1 MNSEHV
7 REAEVT
13 DVAEIQSVATAG
25 WRETYDEILDTET
38 IENALTE
45 WYDEPSLREQ
55 IDSGAVGYF
64 VAEADESVVGYCS
77 GDADG
82 STARLGAIYV
92 APERWGS
99 GFGTALLN
107 RFERWA
113 RQQDCTEL
121 QIEVF
126 ADNEVGRRFY
136 EARGY
141 NVRDRAEQELFGE
154 EVAIQLFGGPL
165 EG

>member
-1 MNSEHV
+1 MDSGHV
-7 REAEVT
+7 REAEST
-13 DVAEIQSVATAG
+13 DVAEIQSVAEAG
-25 WRETYDEILDTET
+25 WRETYSDILAQET
-38 IENALTE
+38 MEKALSE
-45 WYDEPSLREQ
+45 WYDESGLREQ

-64 VAEADESVVGYCS
+64 VAEADESVVCYCS

-82 STARLGAIYV
+82 STARVGALYV

-99 GFGTALLN
+99 GFGTTLLN

-141 NVRDRAEQELFGE
+141 SVQDSTEQGLFGE
-154 EVAIQLFGGPL
+154 DVSVQLFGGQL
-165 EG
+165 TD